1 MGDSLLSWYLII
13 SFVVFLFVDYRT
25 IYNFLDSK
33 LLYTTS
39 GSKINYESKNEGNTL
54 FNELFRLS
62 YIDLLILFF
71 IALIFYLVI
80 FGISSYIFGI
90 TPLYLNIG
98 YKIINLSVLFSNKFN
113 TIKFVYNISGLVF
126 SYIIVWNF
134 KTEILL
140 FIKRNIK
147 EVVNDEKIEEKQV
160 VSYDIAYDENG
171 ECISILED
179 ALYQNV
185 LISGSIGSGKTSGA
199 ISRLIYPLLKSG
211 KSGLILDVKGNFVDR
226 VEEMCKRCGRITD
239 LKIISKGSSKYFEI
253 LSNNTSSLE
262 LAGRI
267 KQILELLSTNNN
279 SDSYWLDK
287 VENFLT
293 NIFVLMKYLNKF
305 NMLELH
311 RLVVEEKYLKECLND
326 VKESVL
332 KSPPK
337 DKLAFEIT
345 NMINFFTK
353 EFEPLDSRIK
363 GIIKSEITRFTI
375 PLVTEYDVYNQF
387 CDRGRKELITFNE
400 KSIVVLS
407 VPIGENRTLSKI
419 LATILK
425 LEFQKHVLS
434 NISNPIP
441 LFFIADEFQ
450 EFCNVADSNFLS
462 LSREAKCIN
471 IISTQSYSSLKSTLK
486 SEDHT
491 RVIIQNLVNKIWFRN
506 DDIYTVSEVI
516 KQLGKTNIVREN
528 KSVSESSTE
537 SKKYMFKEGFKNT
550 KSSISKTL
558 NYVETKENEYDENFF
573 TRELKTF
580 EALVLFIGKEG
591 MKEPKKVMFKRWK

>member
-54 FNELFRLS
+54 FNELVKFNH
-62 YIDLLILFF
+62 IDLIILFF

-98 YKIINLSVLFSNKFN
+98 YKIINLSILFTNKFN
-113 TIKFVYNISGLVF
+113 TIKFAYNISGLVF

-199 ISRLIYPLLKSG
+199 ISRLIYQLLKSG
-211 KSGLILDVKGNFVDR
+211 KGGLILDVKGNFVDR

-353 EFEPLDSRIK
+353 EFELLDSRIK

-441 LFFIADEFQ
+441 LFFIADEFR

-591 MKEPKKVMFKRWK
+591 MKEQKKVMFKRWN